1 MLKTINVSEIIIPKE
16 FERTIPRKDKLEKI
30 YKYVK
35 AFGNID
41 KPIVLKENNV
51 LADNYARYIVAKE
64 LGMTDVPYI
73 TTQEYIEENPE
84 RTLRMTYVVGKFNGN
99 AKEYTWKLNKE
110 LDINIGDKVLVKTK
124 RYNGK
129 GTTTEI
135 VTVVNTF
142 TSNNPSLLRHKSV
155 IGKITDKESIDE

>member
-41 KPIVLKENNV
+41 KPIVLTENNV
-51 LADNYARYIVAKE
+51 LTDNYARYIVAKE
-64 LGMTDVPYI
+64 LGITDVPYI
-73 TTQEYIEENPE
+73 TTQEYIEENPK
-84 RTLRMTYVVGKFNGN
+84 RTLRMTYVVGKFDGN
-99 AKEYTWKLNKE
+99 EKEYTWKLNKDM
-110 LDINIGDKVLVKTK
+110 DIDIGDKVLVRTK
-124 RYNGK
+124 KYK
-129 GTTTEI
+129 GRGITTEV

-155 IGKITDKESIDE
+155 IGKFTCKENIDE